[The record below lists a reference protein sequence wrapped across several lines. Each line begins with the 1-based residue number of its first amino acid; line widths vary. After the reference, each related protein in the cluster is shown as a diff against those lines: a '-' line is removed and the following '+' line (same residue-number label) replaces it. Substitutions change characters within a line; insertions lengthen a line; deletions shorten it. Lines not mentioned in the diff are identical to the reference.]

1 MSLQP
6 AAQIPDGT
14 LQAAPVA
21 PPVAPPEGGT
31 DKLER
36 ILPQLRELA
45 QKVGGFGKLGEIVQ
59 QLDRNGE

>member
-1 MSLQP
+1 MNLQ
-6 AAQIPDGT
+6 AATQIPEGT

-21 PPVAPPEGGT
+21 QPVAPPADGT

-45 QKVGGFGKLGEIVQ
+45 QKVGGFGKLVEIIQ
-59 QLDRNGE
+59 QLDRTGD